1 MMDLRPNAQTLLIVV
16 ASRHTCPNSG
26 LTGWGLSNTDLD
38 DIPKVDLLNELR
50 LDTRLLKCVFER
62 DGTKLRRGQGLQRTV
77 DRAYR
82 RPRRS
87 HNNGFVTLNG
97 GGLRK
102 ESETR

>member
-50 LDTRLLKCVFER
+50 LDTRLLGCVFER
-62 DGTKLRRGQGLQRTV
+62 DATKLRAVKVFEEPLIEPTGI
-77 DRAYR
+77 
-82 RPRRS
+82 
-87 HNNGFVTLNG
+87 LNAATITA
-97 GGLRK
+97 
-102 ESETR
+102 S